1 MGEPVIR
8 KEKNMKDL
16 YVGIDLGGTFIKC
29 GIVTKEG
36 EVLIKGQTP
45 TEVEKGLDGVLANIV
60 GIMRKQLG
68 EIGRNE
74 EDVVA
79 MGFGVPGIVDE
90 DFTVIEATN
99 LGWHSENVVERMKTL
114 TSVPVKLGNDAD
126 VAALGEVKF
135 GVAKGMKSAFMI
147 TLGTG
152 VGSGIII
159 NGKIFSGNHGCGGE
173 IGHTVLHKDGEQC
186 NCGQK
191 GCVEAY
197 LSATALKK
205 FAQRAMNDNPDT
217 KLWERA
223 KSVDEVTAKDVLDLS
238 EEDEMCRKLTCDY
251 IENLFDLC
259 LNLAN
264 GFRPEAIILGGG
276 VSLAGEKLTK
286 PLQAKLDDKIFAKAH
301 TPKVKILSAKL
312 GNDAG
317 FVGAASLCIE

>member
-1 MGEPVIR
+1 MD
-8 KEKNMKDL
+8 NL
-16 YVGIDLGGTFIKC
+16 YVGIDLGGTYIKC
-29 GIVTKEG
+29 GIVDKNG
-36 EVLIKGQTP
+36 NVLVKGQAP
-45 TEVEKGLDGVLANIV
+45 TEVEKGVDGVLANV
-60 GIMRKQLG
+60 VALMRKQLA
-68 EIGRNE
+68 EIGKSE
-74 EDVVA
+74 SDVVA
-79 MGFGVPGIVDE
+79 IGFGVPGIVDD

-99 LGWHSENVVERMKTL
+99 IRWRKENVLERMKKF
-114 TSVPVKLGNDAD
+114 TSLPVKIGNDAD

-135 GVAKGMKSAFMI
+135 GAAKGLKSAFLL

-152 VGSGIII
+152 LGSGIII

-173 IGHTVLHKDGEQC
+173 IGHTVLHKNGEKC

-191 GCVEAY
+191 GCAEAY
-197 LSATALKK
+197 LSATALKR
-205 FAQRAMNDNPDT
+205 FAEKAMASDEKT
-217 KLWERA
+217 LLWKVAGSPEKVSA
-223 KSVDEVTAKDVLDLS
+223 KHVFDLSDRDETCKRLVDE
-238 EEDEMCRKLTCDY
+238 Y

-286 PLQAKLDDKIFAKAH
+286 PLQEMLDEHIFAKER
-301 TPKVKILSAKL
+301 TPKVLILSAKL